1 MDLNLIREEIDALD
15 QELVA
20 LLEKRMDLVTQ
31 VIAYKKENGKTVLD
45 SKREEMVLQKV
56 ANRVQNSDY
65 TSTIQATFADIM
77 AQSRRYQSQKLNR
90 HEDN

>member
-31 VIAYKKENGKTVLD
+31 VVAYKKENGKTVLD